1 MSWLDRPG
9 GVAVLGVAGVPVAGQ
24 RVAGRGVAAA
34 VQALLQPRTPA
45 RAIALAAAA
54 APCTGI

>member
-1 MSWLDRPG
+1 M
-9 GVAVLGVAGVPVAGQ
+9 LGVAGVPVAGQ

-45 RAIALAAAA
+45 RAVALAAAA
-54 APCTGI
+54 APWTGI